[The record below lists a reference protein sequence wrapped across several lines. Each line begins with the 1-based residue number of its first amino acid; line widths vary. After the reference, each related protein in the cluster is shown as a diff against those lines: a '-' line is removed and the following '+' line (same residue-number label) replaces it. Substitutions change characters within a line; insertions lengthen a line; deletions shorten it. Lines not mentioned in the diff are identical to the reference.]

1 MINFTTDWEKMRDY
15 FQISKEEFLASYSYV
30 TEAEYDATKKVVEK
44 KDALDKDSYKDLSD
58 GEILD
63 IIFSKFDIDDFGNAT
78 ERLLSKIDTAIT
90 YKKYLAD
97 ILYQDALRTSKAE
110 LQDVSFFQED
120 TTDSWTL
127 EQLQIQYVKDQIS
140 FFEAGNLDDQVNET
154 WEKINE

>member
-1 MINFTTDWEKMRDY
+1 MIDFTTDWEKMRDY

>member
-1 MINFTTDWEKMRDY
+1 MIDFTTDWEKMRDY

-154 WEKINE
+154 WEKIND